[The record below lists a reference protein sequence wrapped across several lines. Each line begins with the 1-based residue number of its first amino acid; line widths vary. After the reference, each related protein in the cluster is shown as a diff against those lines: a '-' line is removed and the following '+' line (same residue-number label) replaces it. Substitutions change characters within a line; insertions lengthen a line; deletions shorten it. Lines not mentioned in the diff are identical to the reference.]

1 MNPDNLSLSEIA
13 EILGITVSG
22 LSNWQKRYG
31 DFPNPCEITGR
42 LRKYRLADVKAFM
55 ARNDLNTKRDRGA
68 VERQLILESLGILRN
83 SSTEVNDLD
92 SMVFIGLFAEMWL
105 NRPEL
110 LTVISKT
117 GSFPLEVWGFK
128 VKGRLDTTTFGK
140 SHQGQLPNQ
149 PELGE
154 NSQDVY
160 RRLAETWLSAIHLKS
175 HKSAGLLRTEL
186 LLLVQGKSGGKSP
199 SNSTSRS
206 LGQLINKIG
215 RGLNILDL
223 STGIGVILDYYR
235 NSSRELCGQDINRQ
249 LIQFQQIIDALN
261 GKPRK
266 ALFAR
271 DSIAHFE
278 EPWVNHFDVVICDGP
293 LGVKKPSPNINP
305 MDSRWKMYEQSSM
318 QSDID
323 FWIQSVLAYLRYSDD
338 ENQTFRG
345 VVVATDSWLFSIQE
359 KVMRTALLRNGNI
372 EAVIRLGGGLY
383 SGSQIPI
390 NLLILR
396 KNHLPRM
403 KIRLIDASSL
413 GVVKRGNRELTT
425 SDIAAIVH
433 NLNGGGDPE
442 LDAIDGTLFC
452 RDVEVEEVL
461 KNDSI
466 LLPRRYF
473 KKFEVKPQSAPIA
486 KEVER
491 LLAKLN
497 QKLLESDSQHVKD
510 VLTTQIMNFTQKHG
524 TPVPSRTFGEAVAHG
539 EPFTVYF
546 KTRPD
551 NGLWGDEIDDNDVVV
566 CLAGSQIGVSVT
578 GATFKNVSPNWLRIV
593 ILRVDESVVSS
604 IFLHEWLLTNS
615 FLSQVDMY
623 SGGTFLRAITKKELS
638 RITVPIPSHE
648 TQNAVNQLVSEI
660 QKLEG
665 FAAEVMDEAQNLKSR
680 LQDLRSA
687 IFSTLDTS
695 EES

>member
-13 EILGITVSG
+13 EILGISVSG

-68 VERQLILESLGILRN
+68 VERHLILESLGILRN
-83 SSTEVNDLD
+83 SPIEVNDLD
-92 SMVFIGLFAEMWL
+92 CMIVIGLFAEMWL

-110 LTVISKT
+110 LTVISNT
-117 GSFPLEVWGFK
+117 GTLPLEVWGFN
-128 VKGRLDTTTFGK
+128 VNGRLDTTTFGK
-140 SHQGQLPNQ
+140 LHQGQLPNQ
-149 PELGE
+149 RVQGE
-154 NSQDVY
+154 NTQDVY
-160 RRLAETWLSAIHLKS
+160 RRLADNWLSASHMKS

-186 LLLVQGKSGGKSP
+186 FLMQGRSGGKSP

-206 LGQLINKIG
+206 LAQLINKIG
-215 RGLNILDL
+215 RGLSILDL
-223 STGIGVILDYYR
+223 SAGVGVILDSYR
-235 NSSRELCGQDINRQ
+235 SSARELCGQDINLQ
-249 LIQFQQIIDALN
+249 LIQFQQIIDALD
-261 GKPRK
+261 GKPHK
-266 ALFAR
+266 GLFAR

-293 LGVKKPSPNINP
+293 LGVKKLSPDINP

-323 FWIQSVLAYLRYSDD
+323 FWIQSVLAYLRYSDN

-345 VVVATDSWLFSIQE
+345 VVVVTDSWLFSTQE

-396 KNHLPRM
+396 KHHLPRT

-413 GVVKRGNRELTT
+413 GVVKRGNRELTQ
-425 SDIAAIVH
+425 SDIAAIVR
-433 NLNGGGDPE
+433 NLNGSGDPE
-442 LDAIDGTLFC
+442 FDAIDGTLFC
-452 RDVEVEEVL
+452 RDVELEELL

-486 KEVER
+486 KEVEL

-497 QKLLESDSQHVKD
+497 QKLLATDSQHVKD
-510 VLTTQIMNFTQKHG
+510 VLTNQLTKFTQKHG
-524 TPVPSRTFGEAVAHG
+524 TPAPSRTFGEAVAFG
-539 EPFTVYF
+539 KPFTVHF

-551 NGLWGDEIDDNDVVV
+551 DGLWGDEIDDADVVV
-566 CLAGSQIGVSVT
+566 CLAGSQIGVSIT
-578 GATFKNVSPNWLRIV
+578 GATFKNMNPNWLRIA
-593 ILRVDESVVSS
+593 ILRVDESVMSS
-604 IFLHEWLLTNS
+604 TFLHEWLLTNS
-615 FLSQVDMY
+615 FHSQVDMY
-623 SGGTFLRAITKKELS
+623 AGGTFLRAITKKELS
-638 RITVPIPSHE
+638 RIAVPVPSHE
-648 TQNAVNQLVSEI
+648 TQDALNQLVFEI

-665 FAAEVMDEAQNLKSR
+665 FVSEVMDEAQNLKLR
-680 LQDLRSA
+680 LQDLKSA
-687 IFSTLDTS
+687 IFSTLDMD
-695 EES
+695 EEG